1 MTRWLIA
8 VGIGIALTPAIHA
21 QDGLRSA
28 SLPERP
34 IATPPPG
41 PTDLFR
47 ATPNTYRPWN
57 RPLPRPPLDGRGAGP
72 VHPAHP
78 IAGVDGSRRRPHLP
92 RREWGYWPGYYSSYW
107 PYYDYVD
114 PTDTQP
120 AVEREAPAGG
130 RLQLRVAPGD
140 ASVYIDGE
148 YEGTADDLRE
158 PGALLRAGTHRVR
171 LEASG
176 YASYTFD
183 VRIDDGGTAT
193 RRAALD
199 REVPGG
205 TAPRASGAGALST
218 PPIVKTMYV
227 IPRCYAGDKPPDP
240 ATHCDL
246 TQLRTIR

>member
-8 VGIGIALTPAIHA
+8 VGIGLALIPVIHA

-34 IATPPPG
+34 IATAPPG
-41 PTDLFR
+41 PADLFR
-47 ATPNTYRPWN
+47 ATPNTYRPRN
-57 RPLPRPPLDGRGAGP
+57 RPLPPRRPLDGRGAGP
-72 VHPAHP
+72 VHPANP
-78 IAGVDGSRRRPHLP
+78 ISGVDGPRRRP
-92 RREWGYWPGYYSSYW
+92 RTGWGYWPSYYSSYW
-107 PYYDYVD
+107 PYYPDD
-114 PTDTQP
+114 PEPSDNQP
-120 AVEREAPAGG
+120 AVEREAPADG

-140 ASVYIDGE
+140 ASVYVDGE

-158 PGALLRAGTHRVR
+158 PGTLLRAGTHRVR

-183 VRIDDGGTAT
+183 VRIGEGETAT
-193 RRAALD
+193 RRATLD
-199 REVPGG
+199 REAAPG
-205 TAPRASGAGALST
+205 TVAPRLLTGVA
-218 PPIVKTMYV
+218 PPSVKTMYV